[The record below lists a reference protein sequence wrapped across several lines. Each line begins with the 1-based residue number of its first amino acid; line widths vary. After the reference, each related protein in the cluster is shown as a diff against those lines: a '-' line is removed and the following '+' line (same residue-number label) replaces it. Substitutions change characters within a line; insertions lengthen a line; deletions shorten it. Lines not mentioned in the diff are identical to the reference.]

1 MEKNI
6 FNFNSINDLRYRYI
20 RNRMGEKVTLLLS
33 NIKKMF
39 PNLDIYLYGSVI
51 DFTFRKELSDLDC
64 YVKYMNENEKTEIIN
79 YITQQKDVQHINSLF
94 YELTYLN
101 KKHIQNVLLCEFD
114 NGERIDLSLLDD
126 ELLSIQKKHLL
137 SKGFFS
143 KCYYMGLKKIYKE
156 HKLISKSMFH
166 YLKNQVL
173 SRDRTIKKKMYKK
186 CEYKINSYN
195 RYCAGVLNESVRAIS
210 SR

>member
-6 FNFNSINDLRYRYI
+6 FNYNSINDLRYRYI

-39 PNLDIYLYGSVI
+39 PNSDIYLYGSVI
-51 DFTFRKELSDLDC
+51 DFTFIKELSDVDC
-64 YVKYMNENEKTEIIN
+64 TVKYMNENEKTEIIN
-79 YITQQKDVQHINSLF
+79 YITQQKDVQHINNLF
-94 YELTYLN
+94 FEVMYLN

-114 NGERIDLSLLDD
+114 NGERIDIYLVDD

-137 SKGFFS
+137 SKGFFL

-156 HKLISKSMFH
+156 YKLISKSMFY
-166 YLKNQVL
+166 YLKHQLLVNHI
-173 SRDRTIKKKMYKK
+173 IKKKNIKNVNIK
-186 CEYKINSYN
+186 
-195 RYCAGVLNESVRAIS
+195 
-210 SR
+210 